1 MQKYLNIYL
10 TGSTA
15 SMLVSATNVTAV
27 NMATVGTVQIWYHD
41 GGSATLTL
49 SDNMAANDISASNY
63 FADQIVAALE
73 TSWTNV
79 VRETVTA
86 DSQAIPGV
94 VDAAAAA
101 VTVTSIVIA

>member
-10 TGSTA
+10 TGSSA

-27 NMATVGTVQIWYHD
+27 NMASVGTVKIWYHD

-63 FADQIVAALE
+63 FANQIARALQ
-73 TSWTNV
+73 TGWTNV
-79 VRETVTA
+79 VHETVTET
-86 DSQAIPGV
+86 SQAIPSAA
-94 VDAAAAA
+94 DAAGAA
-101 VTVTSIVIA
+101 VTITSIAIA